1 MDSCLTLQPP
11 LYLRARWALQSAL
24 ARFAA
29 YFAKEEEPASRAD
42 VNALAAAALDEYGN
56 AILRYA
62 YSFLHNMADAEEV
75 LQDTLLQ
82 MLKAAPEFQSAEHEK
97 AWLLRVAGNLS
108 RNRIAYN
115 RVRSADEL
123 NEQLVAEG
131 REDLS
136 FVWEAVKQLPEPQ
149 RAVIHLFYREG
160 YQTRDIARI
169 LGRNEATVR
178 SDLRRAR
185 ERLRTVLKEEY
196 DFETP
201 V

>member
-42 VNALAAAALDEYGN
+42 VNARAAAALDEYGN

-123 NEQLVAEG
+123 NEQLAAEG

-136 FVWEAVKQLPEPQ
+136 FVWEAVKQLPERQ

>member
-11 LYLRARWALQSAL
+11 LYLRARWALQSAW

-29 YFAKEEEPASRAD
+29 YFAKEEEPAPRAD
-42 VNALAAAALDEYGN
+42 VNARAAAALDEYGN

-136 FVWEAVKQLPEPQ
+136 FVWEAVKQLPERQ

>member
-1 MDSCLTLQPP
+1 MDSCLTLRPP
-11 LYLRARWALQSAL
+11 LYLRARWALQSAW

-42 VNALAAAALDEYGN
+42 VNARAAAALDEYGN

-123 NEQLVAEG
+123 NEQLAAEG

-136 FVWEAVKQLPEPQ
+136 FVWEAVKQLPERQ

>member
-1 MDSCLTLQPP
+1 M
-11 LYLRARWALQSAL
+11 
-24 ARFAA
+24 
-29 YFAKEEEPASRAD
+29 
-42 VNALAAAALDEYGN
+42 
-56 AILRYA
+56 
-62 YSFLHNMADAEEV
+62 
-75 LQDTLLQ
+75 
-82 MLKAAPEFQSAEHEK
+82 
-97 AWLLRVAGNLS
+97 
-108 RNRIAYN
+108 
-115 RVRSADEL
+115 RSADEL
-123 NEQLVAEG
+123 NEQLAAEG

-136 FVWEAVKQLPEPQ
+136 FVWEAVKQLPERQ

>member
-42 VNALAAAALDEYGN
+42 VNARAAAALDEYGN

>member
-1 MDSCLTLQPP
+1 MN
-11 LYLRARWALQSAL
+11 AR
-24 ARFAA
+24 
-29 YFAKEEEPASRAD
+29 
-42 VNALAAAALDEYGN
+42 AAAALDEYGN

-136 FVWEAVKQLPEPQ
+136 FVWEAVKQLPERQ

>member
-1 MDSCLTLQPP
+1 MDSRLALRPP
-11 LYLRARWALQSAL
+11 LFLRARWALQSAL

-29 YFAKEEEPASRAD
+29 YFAKEEEPASGAD
-42 VNALAAAALDEYGN
+42 VNARAAAALDTYGSV
-56 AILRYA
+56 ILRYA

-108 RNRIAYN
+108 RNRIDYN
-115 RVRSADEL
+115 RVRRADEL
-123 NEQLVAEG
+123 DEQLVAEG

-136 FVWEAVKQLPEPQ
+136 FVWEAVKQLPERQ

>member
-1 MDSCLTLQPP
+1 MDSCLTLQLP
-11 LYLRARWALQSAL
+11 LYLRARWALQSAW

-29 YFAKEEEPASRAD
+29 YFAKGEEPASRAD
-42 VNALAAAALDEYGN
+42 VNARAAAALDEYGN

-62 YSFLHNMADAEEV
+62 YAFLHNMADAEEV

-123 NEQLVAEG
+123 NEQLAAEG

-136 FVWEAVKQLPEPQ
+136 FVWEAVKQLPERQ
-149 RAVIHLFYREG
+149 RAAIHLFYREG